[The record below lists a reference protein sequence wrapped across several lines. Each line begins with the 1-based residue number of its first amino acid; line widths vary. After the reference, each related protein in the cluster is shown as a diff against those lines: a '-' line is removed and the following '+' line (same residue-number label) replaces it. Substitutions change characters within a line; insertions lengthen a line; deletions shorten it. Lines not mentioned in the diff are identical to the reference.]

1 MTREER
7 RAAAKKRKE
16 AAIARQKAKVAAP
29 GDLPTSSED
38 EDSDDSDTPANPNH
52 TAKARTQAANPRTPV
67 NPDEVKDGKKKAVP
81 ADLSTLSRRE
91 REALQAQQSRE
102 RYQKLHAEGKTDE
115 ARADL
120 ARLALIKQKRAEDAA
135 RKQAEADE
143 KAEQAAEKNETT
155 ERERRLREAAL
166 GTGGKASKGG
176 KGGKKK

>member
-1 MTREER
+1 M
-7 RAAAKKRKE
+7 KE
-16 AAIARQKAKVAAP
+16 
-29 GDLPTSSED
+29 
-38 EDSDDSDTPANPNH
+38 
-52 TAKARTQAANPRTPV
+52 
-67 NPDEVKDGKKKAVP
+67 GKKKAVP

-120 ARLALIKQKRAEDAA
+120 ARLALIKEKRAEDAA
-135 RKQAEADE
+135 RKKAEAEE
-143 KAEQAAEKNETT
+143 KAEQAAEKNDLT

-166 GTGGKASKGG
+166 GTGGKGSKGG